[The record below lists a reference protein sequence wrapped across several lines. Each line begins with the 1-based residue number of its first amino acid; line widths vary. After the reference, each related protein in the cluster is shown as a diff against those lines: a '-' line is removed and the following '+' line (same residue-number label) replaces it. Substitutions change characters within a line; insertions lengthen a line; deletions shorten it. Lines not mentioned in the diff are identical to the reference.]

1 VTLEAESLV
10 HVLLALL
17 RGHGI
22 SEGFEVYAVRVCRWL
37 TTVTTI
43 VASTSTSVS
52 TSTTIA
58 LPYLRGPNKGV
69 NKVALLSGLSRR
81 ASCKSHITEFRGI
94 CHDIIQEILE
104 LHQSEA
110 ITPLSSV

>member
-1 VTLEAESLV
+1 VTLEEASLL

-22 SEGFEVYAVRVCRWL
+22 SEGFEVNAAKVCRWL

-43 VASTSTSVS
+43 VASTSTSAA

-58 LPYLRGPNKGV
+58 PPYLRGSNKGV
-69 NKVALLSGLSRR
+69 NKVALLGGLSRR
-81 ASCKSHITEFRGI
+81 ASCKPHVTKFREI
-94 CHDIIQEILE
+94 YHDIIQKILE
-104 LHQSEA
+104 LN
-110 ITPLSSV
+110 